1 MIARPGGDLG
11 LGIAAALRRRGDLPG
26 ESGLAHAGVAD
37 DNDDTAAAFCGIIQG
52 SRHCLQFSI
61 ATSKDWAEQRLH

>member
-1 MIARPGGDLG
+1 LSPLPARPVS
-11 LGIAAALRRRGDLPG
+11 RTREPPPPRWSPC

-37 DNDDTAAAFCGIIQG
+37 DNDDTAAASCGIIQG
-52 SRHCLQFSI
+52 SRQCLQFSI